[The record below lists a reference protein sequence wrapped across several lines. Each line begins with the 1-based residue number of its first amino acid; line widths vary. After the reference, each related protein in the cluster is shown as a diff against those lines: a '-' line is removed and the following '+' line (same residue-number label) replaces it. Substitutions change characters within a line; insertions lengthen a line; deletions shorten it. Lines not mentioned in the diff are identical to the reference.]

1 VSDRPETPGG
11 QGPDQLPSVA
21 EVVVSSA
28 QLLVSL
34 AAEAIA
40 ARERLDEAALAID
53 VLGALMPH
61 LERVLP
67 AGALRGYRQALADL
81 QLAYAGALRP
91 QPASEPGPEPS
102 VEPPPRPKIWTPRGD
117 V

>member
-1 VSDRPETPGG
+1 MTEGPQPPGG
-11 QGPDQLPSVA
+11 DQQPLPSVP
-21 EVVVSSA
+21 EVVVSTA

-53 VLGALMPH
+53 VLGALMPQ

-67 AGALRGYRQALADL
+67 ADVLRAYRQALADL

-91 QPASEPGPEPS
+91 QPAPEPAPEPS
-102 VEPPPRPKIWTPRGD
+102 VETPPRPKIWTPRGD